1 MLGHIIVLAWSYL
14 ITRNYLAEIDDPVN
28 TLDAG
33 LFLNVAQY
41 MVLVW
46 LLRSKDEDEE
56 LAQDPR
62 IAKVKWALYFFYMP
76 AVMILSVSLI
86 PVLEGA
92 FGK

>member
-1 MLGHIIVLAWSYL
+1 MLGHIFVIAWSVL
-14 ITRNYLAEIDDPVN
+14 ITRNYLADIDDPIN
-28 TLDAG
+28 ALDATF
-33 LFLNVAQY
+33 FLNVAQC
-41 MVLVW
+41 LALLW
-46 LLRSKDEDEE
+46 LLRAKDEDEE

-76 AVMILSVSLI
+76 AVMILSISLM